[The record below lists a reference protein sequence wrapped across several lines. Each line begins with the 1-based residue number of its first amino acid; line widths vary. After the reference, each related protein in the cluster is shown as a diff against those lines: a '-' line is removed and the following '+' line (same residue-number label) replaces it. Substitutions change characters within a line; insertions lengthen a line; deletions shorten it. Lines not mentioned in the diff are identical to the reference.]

1 MAEARENNEIGV
13 TRIGKTEF
21 QWGTRTYL
29 MGIINLSPD
38 SFSGDGFRDTDDAIL
53 KAQQMVSDGADIID
67 VGGESTRPGADPVT
81 VEEELSRVLPFIR
94 RAAGVLNVP
103 VSIDAYKLE
112 VAQRALDAG
121 AAMINDVSGLK
132 EPGLA
137 KLAAQRKVPII
148 LTSNERGK
156 NVKNVVSTVDTTLHK
171 LIDAALKAGVD
182 RESIIIDPGIGF
194 GKTQEQNLELLRRLD
209 ELKAINRP
217 ILLGTSRKSVIFNV
231 VGEHAESRL
240 VGTAASV
247 AIGISKG
254 VDIIRVHDVKHMKL
268 IAQMSDAIVRG
279 SVK

>member
-1 MAEARENNEIGV
+1 MAEAKENNEIGV
-13 TRIGKTEF
+13 TSIGKSVF

-53 KAQQMVSDGADIID
+53 KAQQMVSEGADIID

-121 AAMINDVSGLK
+121 AAMINDISGLK
-132 EPGLA
+132 EPGMVELV
-137 KLAAQRKVPII
+137 AQRKVPIV
-148 LTSNERGK
+148 LTSNERGQT
-156 NVKNVVSTVDTTLHK
+156 VEDIVSTVDTTLHK
-171 LIDAALKAGVD
+171 LIDAALKAGVE
-182 RESIIIDPGIGF
+182 RENMIIDPGIGF
-194 GKTQEQNLELLRRLD
+194 GKTQEQNLELLRRLE
-209 ELKAINRP
+209 ELKAINHP

-231 VGEHAESRL
+231 VGKDEEARL

-247 AIGISKG
+247 AISISKG
-254 VDIIRVHDVKHMKL
+254 ADIIRVHDVKQMKL
-268 IAQMSDAIVRG
+268 IAKMSDAIVRDQ
-279 SVK
+279 VP